1 MLGIIKSMFAK
12 NKLPAENIDNV
23 IQSDAAPIP
32 PTIENESD
40 VENNH
45 TINNQAMSLS
55 SSDIPRTNSLTPLKE
70 HRLVEL
76 STQDNQN
83 NHIGVNALQLPQSK
97 PPVQEYH
104 QTNSL
109 NHLNISH
116 STGVHVGNVTQI
128 SINSTNLTNNNENLH
143 SLPNNIQ
150 HPLMRNISDSSSPIS
165 VNSKYLKKTKT
176 INEMMHSSEQLE
188 HATIDVIATHLKN
201 WKVIARKMGYS
212 EGQIEHFILDF
223 YVNGTKE
230 VIYQMLLDWSRN
242 NDDATLGTITR
253 VLWSLNNQE
262 TVYHLKEVWK
272 KLRLQTSNL
281 NSNQ

>member
-1 MLGIIKSMFAK
+1 MLGKFKSIFAK
-12 NKLPAENIDNV
+12 NKLSVNIDNV

-32 PTIENESD
+32 PTLTVENKSD
-40 VENNH
+40 VENND
-45 TINNQAMSLS
+45 NNQAEVMSLS
-55 SSDIPRTNSLTPLKE
+55 PSDILRTNSLTPLKE

-76 STQDNQN
+76 STQDDQN
-83 NHIGVNALQLPQSK
+83 NHIGVNALQLPQLEQ
-97 PPVQEYH
+97 PVQEYH

-128 SINSTNLTNNNENLH
+128 SINNTNHTNNEHLQA
-143 SLPNNIQ
+143 LPQNRQ
-150 HPLMRNISDSSSPIS
+150 HPFMRNISDSSSTLS

-188 HATIDVIATHLKN
+188 HPTIDVIATHLKN
-201 WKVIARKMGYS
+201 WKGVARKIGYS
-212 EGQIEHFILDF
+212 DGQIEHFILDF

-242 NDDATLGTITR
+242 NDDATLGTVTR
-253 VLWSLNNQE
+253 VLWSQNNQE

-272 KLRLQTSNL
+272 KIRLQNSNL
-281 NSNQ
+281 NSN